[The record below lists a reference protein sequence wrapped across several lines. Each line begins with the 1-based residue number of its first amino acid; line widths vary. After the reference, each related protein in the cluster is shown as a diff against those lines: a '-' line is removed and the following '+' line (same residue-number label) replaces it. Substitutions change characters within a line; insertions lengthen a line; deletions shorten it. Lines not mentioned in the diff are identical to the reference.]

1 MKITYLVPGLMK
13 FKFFMSQH
21 RGNSRRGKVIG
32 RFIERQIISVGERV
46 TLGDTLSRDQVW
58 AISEGESQEAY
69 GVGSLIG

>member
-1 MKITYLVPGLMK
+1 M
-13 FKFFMSQH
+13 
-21 RGNSRRGKVIG
+21 IG